1 MHRFRVSL
9 GTSCRRKLEL
19 LEDHPELEEDLGEQ
33 EEPLVADDSEI
44 DLDQISL
51 QREGEE
57 GEEEID
63 LEPALAKFARSST
76 PVIPALASPEPFPS
90 ATEDDTI
97 YVAKRFLARYLSPED
112 SDAIQQAVDLR
123 KTAMRQQQQQPA
135 SRWPKRAMVKR
146 CGQNAADKFFMG
158 REPEEAQW
166 PSALSALPH
175 PHQASYR
182 LRNPVSA
189 SPAPV
194 SPTCLAKAQSPNHTL
209 DSLWSCQSESVHK
222 ELIPASSALARWGTS
237 PSPAFDLMD
246 IIGEEKVERNKM
258 VIDPRRQFTGP
269 PHQNVGN
276 TGDTSNAGT
285 GGGIPEFPARLAHQK
300 GPLRAPCSRSPIECC
315 RVPGFFDVEERRY
328 DG

>member
-97 YVAKRFLARYLSPED
+97 YVAKRFLA
-112 SDAIQQAVDLR
+112 
-123 KTAMRQQQQQPA
+123 
-135 SRWPKRAMVKR
+135 RWPKRAMVKR